1 VTAVPLGPAPGPIA
15 ALAAV
20 YRGQV
25 SRAKAARGPLL
36 FVATLQS
43 VGILLLLRGVVDEGN
58 RTTSQ
63 QVVAGA
69 TVLVVAF
76 VALNLLAQRFGLLRG
91 AGALDHYAALPVPGA
106 AVVLGTAASY
116 ATFTVPGAVVTAIGG
131 SLLYGLPL
139 AHLWVL
145 VLVLPLAGAS
155 LAGLGALLGLLAPR
169 PELATVAG
177 QLGMSAILFLGI
189 IPDNR
194 LPGVIRLVRAV
205 VPSTYATDALA
216 SSYAPHLDAGLLV
229 RDLVVC
235 AAVAVLSL
243 LLASV
248 GTPVTGPS
256 GRSRQDLRA
265 FAIVAVALAL
275 LGAPVGLLWS
285 AVAPRLTVVL
295 RPGQDPAAQ
304 GIEGKAFIAADGYFL
319 VIVLVTGL
327 LTGLLAWQFFRR
339 NGPFTVLG
347 LLVGGL
353 LAAKLAAVVGV
364 RPRAHEA
371 LAALHDPAG
380 RGPVQLYLG
389 KMAKDGSIAIR
400 SGWAVVGWPVGAML
414 AFLGRTLIH
423 PDDVDDTIDPEPSVV
438 GGE

>member
-1 VTAVPLGPAPGPIA
+1 
-15 ALAAV
+15 
-20 YRGQV
+20 
-25 SRAKAARGPLL
+25 
-36 FVATLQS
+36 
-43 VGILLLLRGVVDEGN
+43 
-58 RTTSQ
+58 
-63 QVVAGA
+63 
-69 TVLVVAF
+69 
-76 VALNLLAQRFGLLRG
+76 
-91 AGALDHYAALPVPGA
+91 
-106 AVVLGTAASY
+106 
-116 ATFTVPGAVVTAIGG
+116 
-131 SLLYGLPL
+131 
-139 AHLWVL
+139 
-145 VLVLPLAGAS
+145 
-155 LAGLGALLGLLAPR
+155 
-169 PELATVAG
+169 
-177 QLGMSAILFLGI
+177 
-189 IPDNR
+189 
-194 LPGVIRLVRAV
+194 
-205 VPSTYATDALA
+205 
-216 SSYAPHLDAGLLV
+216 
-229 RDLVVC
+229 
-235 AAVAVLSL
+235 
-243 LLASV
+243 
-248 GTPVTGPS
+248 VTGPS
-256 GRSRQDLRA
+256 GRTRQDLRA
-265 FAIVAVALAL
+265 FAIVAVALVL

-389 KMAKDGSIAIR
+389 KMGKDGSIAIR

-414 AFLGRTLIH
+414 AFLGRTLIR

-438 GGE
+438 GSE